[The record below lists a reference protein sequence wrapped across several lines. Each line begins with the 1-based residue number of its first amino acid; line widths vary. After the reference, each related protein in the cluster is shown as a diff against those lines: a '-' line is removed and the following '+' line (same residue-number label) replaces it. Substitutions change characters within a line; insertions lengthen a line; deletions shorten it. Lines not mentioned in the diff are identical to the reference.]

1 MELFDSSWSPS
12 ASIMI
17 NSILL
22 IISCCVSLK
31 KARGL
36 MGTSV
41 SEWVLVARVSVLSV
55 TYTHCCRQTD
65 SIPPTQSYCGS
76 LRSHRRWRA
85 RTGPPR
91 AQNTSA
97 ATWPCRGPSLRS
109 QNTPLTGHT
118 HTHADTHEEQRLM
131 TWELVV
137 DQYIDIWHFFCICLP
152 DVTFILKALWMA
164 VPECPSVFI
173 NLLSWFNS
181 SA

>member
-1 MELFDSSWSPS
+1 MILVWSFFDGSWSLS
-12 ASIMI
+12 AFIMI

-22 IISCCVSLK
+22 SISCCVSQK
-31 KARGL
+31 KRL
-36 MGTSV
+36 LGTSA

-65 SIPPTQSYCGS
+65 SIPPTQSYCGF

-97 ATWPCRGPSLRS
+97 ATRPCRGPSLRS

-118 HTHADTHEEQRLM
+118 HTQTRMKSSVWWHE
-131 TWELVV
+131 
-137 DQYIDIWHFFCICLP
+137 
-152 DVTFILKALWMA
+152 
-164 VPECPSVFI
+164 
-173 NLLSWFNS
+173 N
-181 SA
+181 